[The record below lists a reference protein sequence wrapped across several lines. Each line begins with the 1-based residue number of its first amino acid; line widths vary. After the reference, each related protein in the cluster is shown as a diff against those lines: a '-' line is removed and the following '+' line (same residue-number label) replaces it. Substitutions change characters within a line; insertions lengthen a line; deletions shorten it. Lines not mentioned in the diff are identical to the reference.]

1 MGYPLYKQLDA
12 KDCGPSCLR
21 MIACFYGKHF
31 SQDFLREKC
40 FSGKTGSSLLC
51 VKDCANEIGFDAI
64 GIKTLW
70 ENLKSYRSQ
79 LPCIALWNKNHFV
92 VIYEITENKVV
103 VGDPAYGVLYYSH
116 ESFLK
121 SWLSSDR
128 QDGCKEGIVLLM
140 KPNEK
145 FETITDMPE
154 KKKISF
160 TFLIKYL
167 KPHISFLIR
176 LTLAMLFAGVLS
188 LIFPFLMQ
196 SIVDIGISN
205 RSINFVIAILIAQ
218 LVLIISMAMNNLISN
233 WIMVHITCRVSLS
246 LLEDFLGKLMRLPIS
261 FFDKKLTGDILQ
273 RIGDF
278 TRVEA
283 FLTRTLIS
291 IVMAVLTIIIYGTI
305 LVRYDAG
312 LLVVFALG
320 SIAYIGWIFIFLK
333 KRKKLDYMYFQESA
347 NSQSNI
353 IQMINGMQEI
363 KLNNCETFKR
373 KEWESIQIKLFNIN
387 IKSLNWSQAQAIGG
401 LLIDQV
407 KNLLISFLAATAVIE
422 GNMTLG
428 IMVAIQYIIGQLNV
442 PIIQMVSFIQSV
454 QDTGISIER
463 MNDIYCK
470 KDEVQEDQGKIEAL
484 PDKGQ
489 IFIDN
494 LSFHY
499 NGIRS
504 PKVLDEIKLCIPANQ
519 VTAIVGTS
527 GSGKTTLL
535 KLILGF
541 YQPNSGSIYLG
552 ENRICDYSQ
561 KAIRAECG
569 VVMQE
574 GFIFSDTIAKNIAV
588 IEEKPNMEKVRYA
601 CKMAC
606 LDEFILSLP
615 LGYETVIGA
624 EGSSLSTGQKQ
635 RILIARAVYKDPPY
649 LFLDEA
655 TNALDA
661 NNERAIMNNLDEFY
675 KNKTVIIVAH
685 RLSTVKKA
693 DNIVVLEK
701 GRIVESGRHNEL
713 IERKGYYFNLVKNQ
727 LELGE

>member
-1 MGYPLYKQLDA
+1 MTYPLYKQLDA

-21 MIACFYGKHF
+21 MIARFYGKHF

-51 VKDCANEIGFDAI
+51 VKDCANEIGFDTT
-64 GIKTLW
+64 GVRTLW
-70 ENLKSYRSQ
+70 EKLKSYSSQ

-92 VIYEITENKVV
+92 VIYEITENKVI
-103 VGDPAYGVLYYSH
+103 VGDPAHGILKYSH
-116 ESFLK
+116 ESFLNC
-121 SWLSSDR
+121 WLSSDR
-128 QDGCKEGIVLLM
+128 QDGRQEGIVLLM

-145 FETITDMPE
+145 FKTVTDMPE
-154 KKKISF
+154 QKKISF
-160 TFLIKYL
+160 TFLLKYL
-167 KPHISFLIR
+167 KPHIPFLAR
-176 LTLAMLFAGVLS
+176 LTLAMLLGGVLS

-218 LVLIISMAMNNLISN
+218 MVFIISIAVNNLISS
-233 WIMVHITCRVSLS
+233 WIMVHITSRVSLS

-291 IVMAVLTIIIYGTI
+291 IVIAVFTIIIYGTI
-305 LVRYDAG
+305 LVRYDAR
-312 LLVVFALG
+312 LMIIFALG
-320 SIAYIGWIFIFLK
+320 SIVYISWIFVFLK
-333 KRKKLDYMYFQESA
+333 KRKRLDYMYFQESA

-373 KEWESIQIKLFNIN
+373 KEWESIQVKLFNIN
-387 IKSLNWSQAQAIGG
+387 IKSLNWSQVQEIGG

-407 KNLLISFLAATAVIE
+407 KNLLISFFAATAVIE

-470 KDEVQEDQGKIEAL
+470 KDEVQEDQGKIGTL
-484 PDKGQ
+484 PSRGE

-504 PKVLDEIKLCIPANQ
+504 PKVLDEIRLSIPANQ

-541 YQPNSGSIYLG
+541 YKPNSGNIYLG
-552 ENRICDYSQ
+552 KNSIYDYSQ
-561 KAIRAECG
+561 RIIRAECG

-588 IEEKPNMEKVRYA
+588 IDEKPDMERVRYA

-606 LDEFILSLP
+606 LDEFVLSLP

-624 EGSSLSTGQKQ
+624 EGNSLSTGQKQ

-675 KNKTVIIVAH
+675 KNKTVIVVAH

-693 DNIVVLEK
+693 NNIVVLEK
-701 GRIVESGRHNEL
+701 GRIVEFGKHDEL

>member
-1 MGYPLYKQLDA
+1 MSYPLYKQLDA

-21 MIACFYGKHF
+21 MIAQFYGKHF
-31 SQDFLREKC
+31 SQDFLRDKC

-51 VKDCANEIGFDAI
+51 VKDCANEIGFDTI
-64 GIKTLW
+64 GLRITW
-70 ENLKSYRSQ
+70 EKLKSYRSQ

-92 VIYEITENKVV
+92 VIYRITKYKVV
-103 VGDPAYGVLYYSH
+103 VGDPAHGILNYSH

-121 SWLSSDR
+121 SWLSSNR
-128 QDGCKEGIVLLM
+128 DGRRKEGIVLLM

-145 FETITDMPE
+145 FETVKDMQE
-154 KKKISF
+154 QKKIKI
-160 TFLIKYL
+160 TFLLKYL
-167 KPHISFLIR
+167 IPHIPFLAR
-176 LTLAMLFAGVLS
+176 LILAMLLGGILS

-205 RSINFVIAILIAQ
+205 RSINFIIAILIAQ
-218 LVLIISMAMNNLISN
+218 MVLIISIAVNNLISN

-283 FLTRTLIS
+283 FLTKTLIS
-291 IVMAVLTIIIYGTI
+291 IVMSAFTIIIYSTI
-305 LVRYDAG
+305 LVRYDVG
-312 LLVVFALG
+312 LMIVFSLG
-320 SIAYIGWIFIFLK
+320 SIIYISWIFIFLN
-333 KRKKLDYMYFQESA
+333 KRKRLDYMYFQESS

-387 IKSLNWSQAQAIGG
+387 IKSLNWSQAQEIGG
-401 LLIDQV
+401 LLIDQI

-454 QDTGISIER
+454 QDTEISIER

-470 KDEVQEDQGKIEAL
+470 KDEEQEDEGKIETL
-484 PDKGQ
+484 SDSGE
-489 IFIDN
+489 IIIDN
-494 LSFHY
+494 ISFHY
-499 NGIRS
+499 NGIHS
-504 PKVLDEIKLCIPANQ
+504 PKVLDNIRLSIPAKQ

-541 YQPNSGSIYLG
+541 YKPNSGHILLG
-552 ENRICDYSQ
+552 ENRINDYSQ
-561 KAIRAECG
+561 KVIRAKCG

-588 IEEKPNMEKVRYA
+588 IDEVPNMERVRYA

-615 LGYETVIGA
+615 LGYETIIGA
-624 EGSSLSTGQKQ
+624 EGNSLSTGQKQ
-635 RILIARAVYKDPPY
+635 RILIARAVYKNSPY
-649 LFLDEA
+649 LYLDEA

-661 NNERAIMNNLDEFY
+661 NNEHAIMNNLDEFY

-701 GRIVESGRHNEL
+701 GCIVETGKHNEL
-713 IERKGYYFNLVKNQ
+713 IEKKGHYYNLVKNQ